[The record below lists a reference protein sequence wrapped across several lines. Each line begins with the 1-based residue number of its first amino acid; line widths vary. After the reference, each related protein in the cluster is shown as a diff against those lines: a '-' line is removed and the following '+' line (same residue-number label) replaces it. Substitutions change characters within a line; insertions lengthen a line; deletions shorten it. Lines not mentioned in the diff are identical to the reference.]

1 MENEKKQKFVAPKS
15 KYWADKKKMLGL
27 DLGIASI
34 GWCLFEE
41 DDGGNLKRIID
52 IGSYVFNQIEN
63 PKNGQTE
70 NIARRIKRSMR
81 RQRRRRVLRL
91 EECRSLFK
99 KEWGMDFLN
108 VVAKNK
114 SNLTPFD
121 LKVKGLHEPLTKE
134 ELAIALYH
142 YLKYRGFKSNRKNE
156 KTQDDSDKKMLGGIA
171 KMKAALSASESA
183 NYVTELLKERFDN
196 ATDKSKK
203 RYHNTS
209 NDYFLTVDHATYR
222 YEINALLDKQISFGV
237 ASPSFKERFLYLFDK
252 RRDFSEGPG
261 EGSPYKVDYKKV
273 AGICAFDGGIRA
285 CKDAY
290 DAQRFVLLS
299 ALNNLRFKTD
309 YDSEYRGLDSASIK
323 KAADVFV
330 WKTDVKY
337 SSLFKE
343 LKIDGVKRVKGLQ
356 ITRKKYKDLLQ
367 KFAKLK
373 NYDDSYN
380 IPESENENLSEFI
393 LKETLDQRFF
403 KGSQLL
409 SYLAKSLKLAGY
421 DKKEWPSTANEIADI
436 LFANKTDEHI
446 EKACR
451 DKKFDNKLT
460 SIVLEG
466 TGADQTIDLSLSLCK
481 LLNERMEKG
490 ERYDEAMAA
499 LGYSHSQ
506 MKKPGQIGLMP
517 SIEEAVEQIGEYLTN
532 PVVKHT
538 LVQMRR
544 LINAIVREYGAPTHY
559 NVELA
564 RELKKNFEERKQIRF
579 DQQDNQSANAD
590 LKNEMLEKYPDVFR
604 TFRDISAKGG
614 QGDNLL
620 KYKLFKEQGGISP
633 YTGAMI
639 DERHLF
645 DKDYYQI
652 DHIAPY
658 SISFDDSFNNK
669 VVVETKENQDKRN
682 RLPLEYFSSIGR
694 DRVVLDSF
702 LRTHRVSPSKR
713 ENLLRKEYS
722 DDFLNKD
729 AGDNSYIASLAKKL
743 IENFMLPEG
752 VRCGSTSGAMTDKLR
767 RWWGLSGRTHSYE
780 SSYERDY
787 RARLLGGFKFASFD
801 LVRDQNNDAHILGV
815 KFSFN
820 SEESAESFEVLF
832 ETKPK
837 GKKIPDP
844 EDDKKKIILFTEKQ
858 KEKNAALQSVV
869 DHYQDFQEKF
879 ALCVGQDITALQ
891 SVLSGRRVDSST
903 NVDDKFVSGLLV
915 LGYVY
920 AQMQETLNEK
930 NRSNHLHHALDAAV
944 IGATTPA
951 LIQAITKFYQD
962 KENSQY
968 DPLTGEIK
976 TMPFPYEDFRKE
988 VLVRVYERD
997 WDKML
1002 SILNGLGNYQECPAT
1017 RENTHVL
1024 IPVRLPDK
1032 DVAGAISNETIYGVD
1047 KNSGALTSR
1056 ISIDKLND
1064 KNVEKIVDKK
1074 SGNKAVYDAC
1084 KVWLKNRSSSKFP
1097 ILQPKGSVIR
1107 SVKIVIADSVEGKV
1121 NLSKGRFANNSDNIR
1136 VDIYKKNGDD
1146 KTLYFVPVYYYQ
1158 LSREK
1163 IRERQLK
1170 NHVNPSKVVSEPK
1183 VTLTWGQGEQGS
1195 IIIGLEELTSSYKKI
1210 GSLPRY
1216 SFVEVIK
1223 KDSNFGFAY
1232 TGGATAGF
1240 FEIYSPLGDNLDL
1253 INSGLFASSSAQ
1265 MRLTC
1270 STISS
1275 IKIRSITILG
1285 RVN

>member
-1 MENEKKQKFVAPKS
+1 MENETKQKFVAPKS
-15 KYWADKKKMLGL
+15 KYWADKRKMLGL

-41 DDGGNLKRIID
+41 DDEGNLKRIID

-63 PKNGQTE
+63 SKSGQTE

-99 KEWGMDFLN
+99 KEWGMDFLK
-108 VVAKNK
+108 VVADNK

-121 LKVKGLHEPLTKE
+121 LKVKGLHEKLTKE

-142 YLKYRGFKSNRKNE
+142 YMKYRGFKSNRKNE
-156 KTQDDSDKKMLGGIA
+156 KQKDDSDKKMLGGIA
-171 KMKAALSASESA
+171 KMKEELSSSKSA
-183 NYVTELLKERFDN
+183 NYVTELLKEKFDN
-196 ATDKSKK
+196 ATDKSQK

-237 ASPSFKERFLYLFDK
+237 ITPAFKERFLYLFDK

-261 EGSPYKVDYKKV
+261 EGSPYKVDYKKA
-273 AGICAFDGGIRA
+273 AGTCLFDGEIRA

-309 YDSEYRGLDSASIK
+309 YDGEYRGLDAASIK
-323 KAADVFV
+323 RAADAFV

-343 LKIDGVKRVKGLQ
+343 LKIEGVKRVKGLQ
-356 ITRKKYKDLLQ
+356 ITKKKYKDLIR
-367 KFAKLK
+367 KFAKD
-373 NYDDSYN
+373 NGYSDSYN
-380 IPESENENLSEFI
+380 IPESENEKLSQFM
-393 LKETLDQRFF
+393 LKETFDQRFF

-409 SYLAKSLKLAGY
+409 SYLAKSFTLAGY
-421 DKKEWPSTANEIADI
+421 DKKEWPSMANEIADI
-436 LFANKTDEHI
+436 LFANKTDERI
-446 EKACR
+446 AKACQ
-451 DKKFDNKLT
+451 DKNFDEKLT
-460 SIVLEG
+460 NIVLG
-466 TGADQTIDLSLSLCK
+466 GDGADQTIDLSLPLCK
-481 LLNERMEKG
+481 SLNEKMEQG
-490 ERYDEAMAA
+490 ERYDEAMKE

-579 DQQDNQSANAD
+579 DQLDNQSANAD

-604 TFRDISAKGG
+604 SFRDISAKGG

-620 KYKLFKEQGGISP
+620 KYKLFKEQGGVSP

-669 VVVETKENQDKRN
+669 VVVEAKENQDKKN
-682 RLPLEYFSSIGR
+682 RLPLEYFASIGR
-694 DRVVLDSF
+694 DRSVLDGF
-702 LRTHRVSPSKR
+702 LRTHRLSSEKR
-713 ENLLRKEYS
+713 ENLLRKDYS

-767 RWWGLSGRTHSYE
+767 RLWGLSGRTHSYE

-787 RARLLGGFKFASFD
+787 RARLLSGFKFTSFD
-801 LVRDQNNDAHILGV
+801 LARDKDDDSHILGV

-820 SEESAESFEVLF
+820 SEGSPEDFEVLF

-837 GKKIPDP
+837 GPKGS
-844 EDDKKKIILFTEKQ
+844 DKKPTFTEKQ
-858 KEKNAALQSVV
+858 KEKNAALQCVV

-879 ALCVGQDITALQ
+879 AACVGRDITTLQ
-891 SVLSGRRVDSST
+891 SVLSGRRVDSSA
-903 NVDDKFVSGLLV
+903 NVDDKFVAGLMV
-915 LGYVY
+915 LGFVYV
-920 AQMQETLNEK
+920 QMQDEINVK

-944 IGATTPA
+944 IGATTPG

-962 KENSQY
+962 QENAQY

-976 TMPFPYEDFRKE
+976 MMPLPYDNFRKE

-1002 SILNGLGNYQECPAT
+1002 KILNDLSNYQECPAT

-1032 DVAGAISNETIYGVD
+1032 DVVGAVSNETIFGVD
-1047 KNSGALTSR
+1047 KKTGALTSR
-1056 ISIDKLND
+1056 IPVAKLN
-1064 KNVEKIVDKK
+1064 KQNVEKIVDKD
-1074 SGNKAVYDAC
+1074 SGNRAVYEAC
-1084 KVWLKNRSSSKFP
+1084 KAWLGGSSSGKYP
-1097 ILQPKGSVIR
+1097 VLQSKGSIIR
-1107 SVKIVIADSVEGKV
+1107 SVKIVIADSSEGKV
-1121 NLSKGRFANNSDNIR
+1121 DLSKGRFANNSDNIR
-1136 VDIYKKNGDD
+1136 VDIYKKNGDGE
-1146 KTLYFVPVYYYQ
+1146 TLYFAPVYYYQ
-1158 LSREK
+1158 LSRAK
-1163 IRERQLK
+1163 IRERQIK
-1170 NHVNPSKVVSEPK
+1170 NHVGHKKIVSEPK
-1183 VTLTWGQGEQGS
+1183 MTLTWGRGEQSS
-1195 IIIGLEELTSSYKKI
+1195 ITIGLDELNSSYTKI

-1216 SFVEVIK
+1216 SFVEVLK
-1223 KDSNFGFAY
+1223 KDGSKGLAY
-1232 TGGATAGF
+1232 TGGVTSGF
-1240 FEIYSPLGDNLDL
+1240 FEVYSPLGDNFDL
-1253 INSGLFASSSAQ
+1253 INAGIICSLLGRT
-1265 MRLTC
+1265 RLTC
-1270 STISS
+1270 STVSS

>member
-1 MENEKKQKFVAPKS
+1 MENETKQKFVAPKS

-34 GWCLFEE
+34 GWCLYEE
-41 DDGGNLKRIID
+41 DDDGNLKRIID

-63 PKNGQTE
+63 TKNGQTE

-99 KEWGMDFLN
+99 KEWGMDFLK
-108 VVAKNK
+108 VVTDNK

-121 LKVKGLHEPLTKE
+121 LKVKGLHEAITKE

-142 YLKYRGFKSNRKNE
+142 YMKYRGFKSNRKNE
-156 KTQDDSDKKMLGGIA
+156 KQKDDSDKKMLGGIA
-171 KMKAALSASESA
+171 KMKAELEASQSAK
-183 NYVTELLKERFDN
+183 YVTELLKEKFDK
-196 ATDKSKK
+196 ATDKSQK

-209 NDYFLTVDHATYR
+209 NEYFLTVDHATYR

-237 ASPSFKERFLYLFDK
+237 INPAFKERFLYLFDK

-261 EGSPYKVDYKKV
+261 GGSPYKVDYKKA
-273 AGICAFDGGIRA
+273 AGTCLFDGNIRA

-290 DAQRFVLLS
+290 DAQRFILLS

-309 YDSEYRGLDSASIK
+309 YDGEYRGLDAASIK

-330 WKTDVKY
+330 WKADVKY

-343 LKIDGVKRVKGLQ
+343 LKINGVKRVKGLQ
-356 ITRKKYKDLLQ
+356 VTRKKYKDLVS
-367 KFAKLK
+367 KFAKANK
-373 NYDDSYN
+373 YGDSYN
-380 IPESENENLSEFI
+380 IPESENERLSQFI

-409 SYLAKSLKLAGY
+409 SHLAKSFKSAGY
-421 DKKEWPSTANEIADI
+421 DEKEWPSMANEIADI
-436 LFANKTDEHI
+436 LFANKTDERI
-446 EKACR
+446 AKACKDR
-451 DKKFDNKLT
+451 DFDQKLT
-460 SIVLEG
+460 DIVLEQD
-466 TGADQTIDLSLSLCK
+466 GADQTIDLSLLLCQS
-481 LLNERMEKG
+481 LNERMEKG
-490 ERYDEAMAA
+490 ERYDEAMKA

-517 SIEEAVEQIGEYLTN
+517 PIEEAVEQIGEYLTN

-564 RELKKNFEERKQIRF
+564 RELKKNFNERQQIWF
-579 DQQDNQSANAD
+579 DQRDNQSANAD

-604 TFRDISAKGG
+604 SFRDISAKGS

-620 KYKLFKEQGGISP
+620 KYKLFKEQGGVSP

-669 VVVETKENQDKRN
+669 VVVEAKENQNKRN
-682 RLPLEYFSSIGR
+682 RLPLEYFASIGR
-694 DRVVLDSF
+694 DRSVLDSF
-702 LRTHRVSPSKR
+702 LRTHRVSSEKR

-743 IENFMLPEG
+743 IEYFMLPES

-767 RWWGLSGRTHSYE
+767 NWWGLAGRTHSYE
-780 SSYERDY
+780 SSYEREY
-787 RARLLGGFKFASFD
+787 RARFLSGFKFTSFD
-801 LVRDQNNDAHILGV
+801 LARDKTDDSRILGV
-815 KFSFN
+815 KFSFDA
-820 SEESAESFEVLF
+820 EESPEEFEVLF

-837 GKKIPDP
+837 GPKGEGNKAT
-844 EDDKKKIILFTEKQ
+844 FTEKQ
-858 KEKNAALQSVV
+858 KEKNAALQSMI

-879 ALCVGQDITALQ
+879 STCIGQDIATLQ
-891 SVLSGRRVDSST
+891 SVLSGRRVDSSA
-903 NVDDKFVSGLLV
+903 NVDDKFVAGLMV

-920 AQMQETLNEK
+920 VQMQESLNEK

-968 DPLTGEIK
+968 DPLTGEFK
-976 TMPFPYEDFRKE
+976 MMPLPYADFRKE
-988 VLVRVYERD
+988 VLARVYERD
-997 WDKML
+997 WDKL
-1002 SILNGLGNYQECPAT
+1002 LNILNGLGNYQEHLAT
-1017 RENTHVL
+1017 KENTHIL

-1032 DVAGAISNETIYGVD
+1032 DVAGAISAETIFGVD
-1047 KNSGALTSR
+1047 KHTGALTSR
-1056 ISIDKLND
+1056 IRVDKLTD
-1064 KNVEKIVDKK
+1064 KNVEKIVDKD
-1074 SGNKAVYDAC
+1074 SGNSAVYQAC
-1084 KVWLKNRSSSKFP
+1084 KAWLKNRSSSKYP

-1107 SVKIVIADSVEGKV
+1107 SVKIVVADSSEGKV
-1121 NLSKGRFANNSDNIR
+1121 DLSKGRFANNSDNIR
-1136 VDIYKKNGDD
+1136 VDVYKKNGDD

-1170 NHVNPSKVVSEPK
+1170 NHVDPKKVVSEPK
-1183 VTLTWGQGEQGS
+1183 VTLTWGQGEQRT
-1195 IIIGLEELTSSYKKI
+1195 IIIGLEELISSYKKI

-1216 SFVEVIK
+1216 SFVEVFK
-1223 KDSNFGFAY
+1223 KDGTSGFAY
-1232 TGGATAGF
+1232 SGGVTSGF
-1240 FEIYSPLGDNLDL
+1240 FEIYSPLGDNFDL
-1253 INSGLFASSSAQ
+1253 INSKLICSPSDQ
-1265 MRLTC
+1265 TRLTC

-1275 IKIRSITILG
+1275 VKIRSITILG